1 MSAVLVSLTLALVI
15 VAVLSACIGQVPT
28 SPLEVLGSILH
39 RIGLDLGPMPAHPS
53 GEVTLWEVRFPR
65 VVLAICVGAA
75 LGCSGA
81 LLQGVFSNP
90 LAEPGVIGVSA
101 GAAVGASA
109 VIVVG
114 GTFVAG
120 WAVAAAAFVAGLA
133 TTAAVYLLARHEGRT
148 EVVTLVLT
156 GVAINAFAGGL
167 IAFFTFVASP
177 SARDQ
182 IVFWQLGSLNGAS
195 WNAVL
200 IVAPMTVVGI
210 AATMMI
216 APRLDLLA
224 LGEHAARHL
233 GVNVERLRQFA
244 VLIVALLVSASVAF
258 TGIILFVGLVVPH
271 LMRILV
277 GPGHRALIPASAL
290 AGALVLLV
298 ADLGSRSLIDNADL
312 PLGML
317 TALVGGP
324 FFFWLLRRTR
334 AQQGGVGMS
343 SLVRNWRELFGR
355 VTPEPESPGVG
366 DVTLEARDI
375 TVERGGRQ
383 ILEGVSIEVRAGEL
397 VVLVGPNGA
406 GKSTLLAALAGD
418 QPVIAGRVDVDGTDL
433 TQWSPIDMA
442 RRRAVLPQ
450 KHTIGFSFSA
460 RQVVRMG
467 RAPWTGT
474 RREDRDGAA
483 ITAAM
488 KTCDVE
494 GFANRPFA
502 VLSGG
507 EQARVALAR
516 VLAQETSTILLDEP
530 TAALDLGHQEAVMSV
545 ARARAA
551 DGDAVVVVL
560 HDLALAAA
568 YADRIVVLENGRIAA
583 DGPPESVLHEEL
595 LTRVY
600 GYPVEVFPH
609 PTTGATLVIP
619 RREFTEQNR

>member
-1 MSAVLVSLTLALVI
+1 MSIETGSSEAGKTVSAAEDSHDVGGADKSASGPASRSRVSAVLVSLTLALVI

-120 WAVAAAAFVAGLA
+120 WAVAAAAFVAGLV

-334 AQQGGVGMS
+334 AQQGG
-343 SLVRNWRELFGR
+343 W
-355 VTPEPESPGVG
+355 
-366 DVTLEARDI
+366 A
-375 TVERGGRQ
+375 
-383 ILEGVSIEVRAGEL
+383 
-397 VVLVGPNGA
+397 
-406 GKSTLLAALAGD
+406 
-418 QPVIAGRVDVDGTDL
+418 
-433 TQWSPIDMA
+433 
-442 RRRAVLPQ
+442 
-450 KHTIGFSFSA
+450 
-460 RQVVRMG
+460 
-467 RAPWTGT
+467 
-474 RREDRDGAA
+474 
-483 ITAAM
+483 
-488 KTCDVE
+488 
-494 GFANRPFA
+494 
-502 VLSGG
+502 
-507 EQARVALAR
+507 
-516 VLAQETSTILLDEP
+516 
-530 TAALDLGHQEAVMSV
+530 
-545 ARARAA
+545 
-551 DGDAVVVVL
+551 
-560 HDLALAAA
+560 
-568 YADRIVVLENGRIAA
+568 
-583 DGPPESVLHEEL
+583 
-595 LTRVY
+595 
-600 GYPVEVFPH
+600 
-609 PTTGATLVIP
+609 
-619 RREFTEQNR
+619 